1 MTMDTTKPWWQSKT
15 LWGALV
21 TLVAAGFGLFGIDLA
36 DTEREAL
43 TEMMTSLGAA
53 IGGLIAIFG
62 RISARSRI
70 G

>member
-21 TLVAAGFGLFGIDLA
+21 TLGAAALGLAGIDLA
-36 DTEREAL
+36 DSEREAL

-53 IGGLIAIFG
+53 IGGLLAIIG